1 MVAGEI
7 PDRPAMDEEN
17 AVSWKQDS
25 SPQDTGNAAALHD
38 ATLRTSRRSHDN
50 ALLLNQDPAL
60 AVKAIIS
67 SSPPVHFSSLHH
79 DHHHHDDHHSASH
92 NEVSPSLP
100 LYAPPR
106 QRQRWGDAQV
116 APHTNWGDI
125 FFDLFYVAAAY
136 NLGTVLAAD
145 PTLTGLLYTAGLFLP
160 IQTLWSFKLV
170 HDSRFYHHDDLFHRC
185 YEIALLLALATAV
198 LHIKPVAILSHPT
211 QSLDMFVYCM
221 GVGVAYL
228 LAQGRLI
235 EVMIC
240 QRYGNAPHLYP
251 EAYQSSRNDVF
262 MYLGNGASFV
272 VAAVYTAWQYYHHN
286 DNEMQVDKAATSGL
300 HQRFLADATD
310 GESIYGETQ
319 PSSDHVAIWVLLAG
333 TLVGALARLSR
344 IGTKFL
350 SKQSHYEYVLV
361 TCSRREKVFPRS
373 AKTKCHGDFSFLT
386 SY

>member
-1 MVAGEI
+1 MPSSVSFQTIVAGEV

-17 AVSWKQDS
+17 AISWKQEIPPMNA
-25 SPQDTGNAAALHD
+25 SPQDTGKPLTHD
-38 ATLRTSRRSHDN
+38 AMQSITNSNSHDN
-50 ALLLNQDPAL
+50 ALLRQDPAS
-60 AVKAIIS
+60 AVVKKI
-67 SSPPVHFSSLHH
+67 SPPAYSSSLHH
-79 DHHHHDDHHSASH
+79 DHHHDEHHPASHDDG
-92 NEVSPSLP
+92 PLP

-145 PTLTGLLYTAGLFLP
+145 PTPTGLLYTAGLFLP
-160 IQTLWSFKLV
+160 IQTLWAFKLV

-198 LHIKPVAILSHPT
+198 LHIKPVSVLSHPT

-251 EAYQSSRNDVF
+251 EAYQSARNDVY

-272 VAAVYTAWQYYHHN
+272 VAAVYTAWQYYHHRDN
-286 DNEMQVDKAATSGL
+286 DIQL
-300 HQRFLADATD
+300 HQRFLADTAD
-310 GESIYGETQ
+310 VESSYGENQ
-319 PSSDHVAIWVLLAG
+319 LPSDHVAIWVLLAG
-333 TLVGALARLSR
+333 TLAGALARLGR
-344 IGTKFL
+344 LATNFL
-350 SKQSHYEYVLV
+350 SKQSHYEYVL
-361 TCSRREKVFPRS
+361 
-373 AKTKCHGDFSFLT
+373 
-386 SY
+386 